1 MSHTLA
7 ENSVYM
13 LWKSSL
19 NVPGKIKQSINAASV
34 DVDKSR
40 AADPAAL
47 SQRAPRDLP
56 GLTVDTLWVTTLAKL
71 LKQPLGFA
79 RALFSDFGWLPEAC
93 TQNVGPRRTPIAKGR
108 WTQQSC
114 WTNRRHHV
122 RFHHCRVD
130 AFGPIWTSTTEQA
143 DTCDKQQQR

>member
-1 MSHTLA
+1 MSSTLA
-7 ENSVYM
+7 ENSV
-13 LWKSSL
+13 LWKDRNSSL

-47 SQRAPRDLP
+47 SQRVPRDLP

-79 RALFSDFGWLPEAC
+79 RALFSGFGWLPEAC
-93 TQNVGPRRTPIAKGR
+93 TQNVGPLRTPIAKGR

-122 RFHHCRVD
+122 
-130 AFGPIWTSTTEQA
+130 STTVDLTRLVRFGQSRQQA
-143 DTCDKQQQR
+143 PV